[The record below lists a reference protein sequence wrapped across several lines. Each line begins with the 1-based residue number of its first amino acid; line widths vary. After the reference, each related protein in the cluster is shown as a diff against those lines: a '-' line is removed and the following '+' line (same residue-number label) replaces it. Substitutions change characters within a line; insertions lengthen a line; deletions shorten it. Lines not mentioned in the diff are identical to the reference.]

1 MDKRKNIVV
10 LGAGYAG
17 VTAVKKLTKQLKGL
31 KEAYRI
37 ILVDRRP
44 YHTLL
49 TDLHEVAGGR
59 IESEKVLID
68 LRKLFGHL
76 DVDVITDEIV
86 GIDYANNQVKLQ
98 EGDVLDYQ
106 YLILGLGSQT
116 SFFGIP
122 GVEENSFTLWS
133 YEDAVKIREHIQH
146 QFDRARGVKNPE
158 KRRQML
164 TFAVAGGGFT
174 GVEMA
179 GELGEWVKTLSEHY
193 EIDRKEVSVVL
204 VEAQDKLCP
213 MFNQKQAFKIRK
225 RLNKLGVEVLLNS
238 PITEA
243 TKGSFTVKGKDV
255 VRTNTLIW
263 TAGVVCN
270 EFVSQTGIT
279 VARQKRAQAN
289 EFLQSVDHSNV
300 FLIGD
305 NAYLENDGKAILQV
319 VETAVQT
326 ADVAVENLVHHIKGE
341 ELHAFKPNYHGFM
354 VSVGGRYAVADVM
367 GMKLSWLFAMAL
379 KHLVNVH
386 YLWEIGGFA
395 VVWHYLYAEFFSM
408 TQNRSILG
416 GHASRTSHVFFLV
429 PLRVYLG
436 VMWLLEG
443 IKKVQDGWLNPDN
456 IFIIQVEG
464 VAGASE
470 AWDAGA
476 EAAAQITPIFETPP
490 AIYQWF
496 MDTFIAQAPFL
507 FQASVVLMEIAIG
520 LALIGGLFTVI
531 ASVGSMF
538 LGFNFILS
546 AMADWSILW
555 YIIAPIAFIGGGGRA
570 LGLDYY
576 VMPVLKR
583 FWRKLSIV
591 KRLRI
596 YID

>member
-1 MDKRKNIVV
+1 MDKRKSIVV

-17 VTAVKKLTKQLKGL
+17 VTAVKKLCKKLKPH
-31 KEAYRI
+31 KNDYRVV
-37 ILVDRRP
+37 LVDRRP

-59 IESEKVLID
+59 IEPEKVLID

-76 DVDVITDEIV
+76 DVEVITDEIV
-86 GIDYANNQVKLQ
+86 GIDYSANQVKL
-98 EGDVLDYQ
+98 ESGDVLDYR
-106 YLILGLGSQT
+106 YLVMGLGSQT

-133 YEDAVKIREHIQH
+133 YEDACKIREHIQH
-146 QFDRARGVKNPE
+146 QFDRARGIKNSE

-164 TFAVAGGGFT
+164 TFTVAGGGFT

-179 GELGEWVKTLSEHY
+179 GELGEWVKTLCEHY
-193 EIDRKEVSVVL
+193 EIDRREVRVIL

-213 MFNQKQAFKIRK
+213 MFQVKQSLKIQK
-225 RLNKLGVEVLLNS
+225 RLRKLGVEVLLNS

-243 TKGSFTVKGKDV
+243 VKGAFTIKGRDAIAC
-255 VRTNTLIW
+255 NTLIW

-270 EFVSQTGIT
+270 QFVKETGIST
-279 VARQKRAQAN
+279 ARHQRAQAN
-289 EFLQSVDHSNV
+289 TYLQSVDHDNV
-300 FLIGD
+300 YLIGD
-305 NAYLENDGKAILQV
+305 NAYLENDGKPILQV
-319 VETAVQT
+319 VETAVQSADT
-326 ADVAVENLVHHIKGE
+326 AVDNIINDINGKA
-341 ELHAFKPNYHGFM
+341 LHEFKPNYHGFM

-436 VMWLLEG
+436 VMWLMEG

-456 IFIIQVEG
+456 IYIIQVEG
-464 VAGASE
+464 VAGATE
-470 AWDAGA
+470 GAA
-476 EAAAQITPIFETPP
+476 EAAAHAATIFLHPP
-490 AIYQWF
+490 APYQWM
-496 MDTFIAQAPFL
+496 MDTFIAKAPFL
-507 FQASVVLMEIAIG
+507 FQSTVVIFEILLGAG
-520 LALIGGLFTVI
+520 LIVGLFTTLLSA
-531 ASVGSMF
+531 ASI
-538 LGFNFILS
+538 LLCFNFVLS
-546 AMADWSILW
+546 AMADWSIMW
-555 YIIAPIAFIGGGGRA
+555 HIITPIALMGGGGRA

-583 FWRKLSIV
+583 FWRRLGIV
-591 KRLRI
+591 KRWRI

>member
-1 MDKRKNIVV
+1 MDKRQSIVV

-17 VTAVKKLTKQLKGL
+17 VTAVKKLCKKLKPY
-31 KEAYRI
+31 KDQYRVVLI
-37 ILVDRRP
+37 DRRP

-76 DVDVITDEIV
+76 DVEVITDEIV
-86 GIDYANNQVKLQ
+86 GVDYDQRKVSLEGGDVIDYRFLVM
-98 EGDVLDYQ
+98 
-106 YLILGLGSQT
+106 GLGSQT

-122 GVEENSFTLWS
+122 GVEENSLTLWS
-133 YEDAVKIREHIQH
+133 YEDALKIREHIQH
-146 QFDRARGVKNPE
+146 QFDRARGIKNSE

-164 TFAVAGGGFT
+164 TFTVAGGGFT

-179 GELGEWVKTLSEHY
+179 GELGEWVKTLCEHY
-193 EIDRKEVSVVL
+193 EISRQDVRVIL

-213 MFNQKQAFKIRK
+213 MFHVKQTLKIQK
-225 RLNKLGVEVLLNS
+225 RLHKLGVEVLLNS

-243 TKGSFTVKGKDV
+243 KKGAFTIKGRDAIP
-255 VRTNTLIW
+255 TNTLIW

-270 EFVSQTGIT
+270 QFVKETGIST
-279 VARQKRAQAN
+279 ARHQRAQAN
-289 EFLQSVDHSNV
+289 DFLQSVDHDNV
-300 FLIGD
+300 YLIGD
-305 NAYLENDGKAILQV
+305 NAYLENDGKPILQV

-326 ADVAVENLVHHIKGE
+326 ADVAAENIINQIKGA

-395 VVWHYLYAEFFSM
+395 VVWHYLYAEFFNM

-429 PLRVYLG
+429 PLRIYLG
-436 VMWLLEG
+436 VMWLIEG
-443 IKKVQDGWLNPDN
+443 VKKVQDGWLDPEN

-470 AWDAGA
+470 AWE
-476 EAAAQITPIFETPP
+476 EASEGVAQIVPIFEQPP
-490 AIYQWF
+490 AIFQWF

-507 FQASVVLMEIAIG
+507 FQASVVIMEIAIG
-520 LALIGGLFTVI
+520 LALIGGLFTVL

-555 YIIAPIAFIGGGGRA
+555 YIITPIAFIGGGGRA

-583 FWRKLSIV
+583 FWKRLGIV
-591 KRLRI
+591 RRLRI

>member
-1 MDKRKNIVV
+1 MDKRQNIVV

-17 VTAVKKLTKQLKGL
+17 VTAVKKLCKKLKPY
-31 KEAYRI
+31 KDQYRVV
-37 ILVDRRP
+37 LVDRRP

-59 IESEKVLID
+59 IEQEAVLID
-68 LRKLFGHL
+68 LRKLFGHM
-76 DVDVITDEIV
+76 DVDVITDEIIGV
-86 GIDYANNQVKLQ
+86 DYEANKVTLESGDVIDYK
-98 EGDVLDYQ
+98 
-106 YLILGLGSQT
+106 YLVMGLGSQT

-122 GVEENSFTLWS
+122 GVEENSLTLWS
-133 YEDAVKIREHIQH
+133 YEDAVKIREHVMH
-146 QFDRARGVKNPE
+146 QFDRARGIKNSE
-158 KRRQML
+158 IRRQML
-164 TFAVAGGGFT
+164 TFVVAGGGFT

-179 GELGEWVKTLSEHY
+179 GELGEWVKTLCEHY
-193 EIDRKEVSVVL
+193 QIERSEVRVML
-204 VEAQDKLCP
+204 VEAMDKLCP
-213 MFNQKQAFKIRK
+213 MFQVRESLKISKRFK
-225 RLNKLGVEVLLNS
+225 KLGVEVLLNS

-243 TKGSFTVKGKDV
+243 KKGEFTIKKTEAIK
-255 VRTNTLIW
+255 TNTLIW

-270 EFVSQTGIT
+270 EFVKDTGIT
-279 VARQKRAQAN
+279 TARHQRAQAN
-289 EFLQSVDHSNV
+289 EYLQSVDHDNV

-305 NAYLENDGKAILQV
+305 NAYLEEDGKPILQV

-326 ADVAVENLVHHIKGE
+326 ADVVAENIVASIKGE
-341 ELHAFKPNYHGFM
+341 QLHGFKSNYHGFM

-367 GMKLSWLFAMAL
+367 GMKLSGFFAMAL

-386 YLWEIGGFA
+386 YLFEIGGFA

-416 GHASRTSHVFFLV
+416 GHVSRTSHVFWLV
-429 PLRVYLG
+429 PLRIYIG

-443 IKKVQDGWLNPDN
+443 VKKIQDGWLKPEN
-456 IFIIQVEG
+456 IYIIQLDG
-464 VAGASE
+464 VSAASE
-470 AWDAGA
+470 AW
-476 EAAAQITPIFETPP
+476 EETAATIIPIFENPP

-507 FQASVVLMEIAIG
+507 FQASVVLMEVAIG
-520 LALIGGLFTVI
+520 LALIGGLFTVL
-531 ASVGSMF
+531 ASVGSVF

-555 YIIAPIAFIGGGGRA
+555 YIIAPIALIGGGGRA
-570 LGLDYY
+570 FGLDYY

-583 FWRKLSIV
+583 FYKRLGIV
-591 KRLRI
+591 KKTRL